1 LALDLLWPVTF
12 DQGQT
17 IQQTQAVAQRADK
30 LLTNKLG
37 ENFKSIAYYDSGTEQ
52 SASPTVVL
60 LSFKKRAV
68 TSPQL
73 AKDLDKDFVGFKGA
87 QVKVSTVGVGPPGSA
102 FNVYIE
108 TSDRQAAYKAAQG
121 ISQFLR
127 QKQLVRADG
136 SKAHFKSVTIS
147 NPDNYS
153 RNNNQ
158 PYIAVSGEF
167 DGTDTTT
174 LVTLAQDAVKAK
186 FNNKQMA
193 NYGLKASNLTFN
205 IGTQEDFQK
214 SFNKLAFAFPLLLVA
229 IYILLATQFRSLLQP
244 LLIFMAIPFSLFG
257 ITSGL
262 WLTHNPFSFF
272 TLLGFFALLGL
283 SLKNTILLTDY
294 ANQARRAG
302 AGHVEAVAISLQE
315 RFRPLVATSLTAIIS
330 LIPLYFSNPFWE
342 GLTVTLMFGLL
353 SSTFLVI
360 TVFPY
365 YYLGGEYLRSK
376 ISFKAFIIWL
386 IPNVVILVAASKLGG
401 GKAIFPTFL
410 IFNLLVIIGKIAKR
424 KYRH

>member
-1 LALDLLWPVTF
+1 M
-12 DQGQT
+12 
-17 IQQTQAVAQRADK
+17 QQ
-30 LLTNKLG
+30 N
-37 ENFKSIAYYDSGTEQ
+37 
-52 SASPTVVL
+52 ASSTVVL
-60 LSFKKRAV
+60 LSFKNRSV

-73 AKDLDKDFVGFKGA
+73 SKDLEKDFKGFKGA
-87 QVKVSTVGVGPPGSA
+87 QIKVSTVGVGPPISA

-108 TSDRQAAYKAAQG
+108 TDNREAAFKAAQD
-121 ISQFLR
+121 ISLFLR
-127 QKQLVRADG
+127 QKELSRADG
-136 SKAHFKSVTIS
+136 SKAHFKAVSIS
-147 NPDNYS
+147 NPDTYS
-153 RNNNQ
+153 RNNNH

-174 LVTLAQDAVKAK
+174 LVTLAQNAVKDK
-186 FNNKQMA
+186 FNNNQMSD
-193 NYGLKASNLTFN
+193 YGLNASNITFN
-205 IGTQEDFQK
+205 IGTEEDFQK
-214 SFNKLAFAFPLLLVA
+214 SFNKLAYAFPILLVA
-229 IYILLATQFRSLLQP
+229 IYIMLVTQFRSLLQP

-262 WLTHNPFSFF
+262 WLTHNAFSFF

-302 AGHVEAVAISLQE
+302 AGNVEAVAISLQE

-365 YYLGGEYLRSK
+365 YYLGGEYLQMR
-376 ISFKAFIIWL
+376 ISRKSFFSWLALNIIIL
-386 IPNVVILVAASKLGG
+386 VGAGALASGKVIL
-401 GKAIFPTFL
+401 PTFL
-410 IFNLLVIIGKIAKR
+410 ILNLLVILGKVVKR
-424 KYRH
+424 KYGH